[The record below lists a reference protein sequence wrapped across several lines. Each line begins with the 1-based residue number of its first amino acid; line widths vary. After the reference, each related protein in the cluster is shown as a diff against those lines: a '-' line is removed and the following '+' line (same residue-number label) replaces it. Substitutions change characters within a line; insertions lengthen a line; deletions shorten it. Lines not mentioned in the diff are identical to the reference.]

1 MATLE
6 KSLTIPQNLNIEL
19 ATIWPINSTWGIY
32 GRELKTWLNKNLYMN
47 VHSSIICKQSK
58 KVGGK
63 NPKVHQVYSATEMNE
78 YNKRGCHMLEH
89 GRTLETSG

>member
-1 MATLE
+1 
-6 KSLTIPQNLNIEL
+6 
-19 ATIWPINSTWGIY
+19 
-32 GRELKTWLNKNLYMN
+32 MN